1 MKWQATLLLAA
12 SASLCHL
19 AIAAEQVQ
27 QHADLAS
34 GSKVDIRVQR
44 GQVTVKSWDKNQV
57 SINGSLD
64 EQSEGLVFEQRGAKF
79 VIEDKLPRKYSG
91 GRNNGSKLEI
101 YLPKQADVRIA
112 GTSTD
117 FSLSDIRGNID
128 GNSISGDINLAK
140 LAGDIAIR
148 SVSGAITAEALNGKL
163 SLETVSGDIDDTDSQ
178 GSSHYRL
185 VSGDLTAQSQAS
197 DVYADVVSGKVALQ
211 LSRVE
216 QLKVHAVSG
225 DIKLALDSLSDKAQ
239 LDSVSGDIKLHFNQT
254 PDAEFVINGGP
265 SGNIS
270 NKLSDDKPQKAK
282 YTHRESLKFQTGS
295 AKANVYITT
304 ISGDIRLEK

>member
-12 SASLCHL
+12 SASFSTL
-19 AIAAEQVQ
+19 ALAAEEVQ
-27 QHADLAS
+27 QQVALDS

-44 GQVTVKSWDKNQV
+44 GHVTVKSWDKNQV

-91 GRNNGSKLEI
+91 SSDNGSKLEI
-101 YLPKQADVRIA
+101 YLPKQTDVRVA

-117 FSLSDIRGNID
+117 FSLSDISGNID
-128 GNSISGDINLAK
+128 GNSISGDIKLSK

-148 SVSGAITAEALNGKL
+148 SVSGGIKAEALNGKL
-163 SLETVSGDIDDTDSQ
+163 ALETVSGDIDDEDSQ

-185 VSGDLTAQSQAS
+185 VSGDLTANSQATN
-197 DVYADVVSGKVALQ
+197 VYADVVSGKVKLQ

-239 LDSVSGDIKLHFNQT
+239 LDSVSGDIKLHFNDK
-254 PDAEFVINGGP
+254 PNAEFVINGGP
-265 SGNIS
+265 SGKIS

-282 YTHRESLKFQTGS
+282 YTHSESLKFQTGS

-304 ISGDIRLEK
+304 ISGDIQLEH